1 MEQKSALKRWNI
13 ACFAWLGLILAV
25 NAWTFIP
32 GIYSAPWQI
41 VDFVFLFSGI
51 SALATLWPGPIPSM
65 LIFFGSFILQW
76 CTIYFIGR
84 LISKQWQRLS
94 NHRRRVLITM
104 LAAYVIGTGCLNYI
118 YVL

>member
-1 MEQKSALKRWNI
+1 MEPKSAIKRWNI

-76 CTIYFIGR
+76 GIVYAN
-84 LISKQWQRLS
+84 S
-94 NHRRRVLITM
+94 
-104 LAAYVIGTGCLNYI
+104 
-118 YVL
+118 

>member
-1 MEQKSALKRWNI
+1 MEPKSALKRWNI

-51 SALATLWPGPIPSM
+51 SALATLWPALATLWPGPIPSM

-76 CTIYFIGR
+76 GYR
-84 LISKQWQRLS
+84 LCQ
-94 NHRRRVLITM
+94 
-104 LAAYVIGTGCLNYI
+104 
-118 YVL
+118 